1 MKPAPKES
9 ANLGIRGV
17 SILVVC
23 LLAPLVGCT
32 ASGVPPQP
40 HIDPRMLLLF
50 GLIVLVLV
58 IAWVS
63 GNRWERRRRE
73 GVSAAAAQMGFAFEA
88 NGALIPE
95 WRALRAFRK
104 RPGQKVQN
112 ILRSSWRDTEVLFFD
127 YEWAEPGGEPGTG
140 GGSASQSMAA
150 FRVGGGTLPSFQVQ
164 PGVLLNR
171 VPAWAG
177 SALGLVTFDSPNP
190 DFGRYYVV
198 GASRGDQAAVRQLFS
213 AGVQSSFAML
223 DTDHEWSIEGAG
235 EWLVLYRLDR
245 LTKPETY
252 VDFVHK
258 ATAIA
263 DALSD
268 ARFGKTSQ

>member
-9 ANLGIRGV
+9 ANLGRCGV
-17 SILVVC
+17 SIPLVC
-23 LLAPLVGCT
+23 LLVLLAGCT
-32 ASGVPPQP
+32 ASGTPPQP
-40 HIDPRMLLLF
+40 HIDPKMLLLF
-50 GLIVLVLV
+50 GLLVLVLV
-58 IAWVS
+58 FAWAS
-63 GNRWERRRRE
+63 GNRGERRRRE
-73 GVSAAAAQMGFAFEA
+73 GVSAVAAQMGFAFEA
-88 NGALIPE
+88 QGALISD

-112 ILRSSWRDTEVLFFD
+112 ILRSRWRDTEALFFD

-140 GGSASQSMAA
+140 GGSGSQSMAV
-150 FRVGGGTLPSFQVQ
+150 FRVGGRTLPSFHVQ

-177 SALGLVTFDSPNP
+177 SALGIVTFDSPNP
-190 DFGRYYVV
+190 DFGRHYVV

-213 AGVQSSFAML
+213 VGVQSSFAML
-223 DTDHEWSIEGAG
+223 DTNHEWSIEGAG

-245 LTKPETY
+245 LTQPETY

-268 ARFGKTSQ
+268 AMFGKTSQ